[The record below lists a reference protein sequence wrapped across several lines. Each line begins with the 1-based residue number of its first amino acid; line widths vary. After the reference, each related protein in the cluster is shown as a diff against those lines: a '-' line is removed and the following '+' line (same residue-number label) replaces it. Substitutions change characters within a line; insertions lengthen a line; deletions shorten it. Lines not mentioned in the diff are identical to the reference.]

1 MITKN
6 TIKIKSERVYCMSF
20 INTVCKKLIA
30 VLMSTVIIMGFLLP
44 TAFADTE
51 SNIIKGGGFED
62 DFDFWSK
69 YLWYDDVS
77 SFEIDKEVFY
87 SGTSSLRI
95 SSKSENDARIIQE
108 ISVSPLAYYTVT
120 AYIKTKDVP
129 ESDSTHYRTGATIS
143 IINTMFVSSTVC
155 GDTDWTKVEFSFR
168 TAAGMESVELCF
180 TLGGYGALNS
190 GTAWFDDITVK
201 QVSTA
206 PANCHYLTSDTK
218 QQESSR
224 RTWNG
229 HTLTERPDAVKW
241 MAFAFIWFVVLAA
254 LAIAFAETGDICGS
268 EKKLKKV
275 FVFALT
281 GAALFRVAVAMT
293 APGFPADIGLFKYWG
308 WYASKD
314 LFNMYSSTSGIGF
327 LDYPPLYM
335 YVLAPI
341 GAAASGLSNVMGGA
355 LTQLL
360 LKMPSLI
367 ADIVTSVLLYRLA
380 KRYIDAKWAV
390 VIGLLYAANPAIW
403 MNSVGWGQ
411 VDSLFTMLIIFE
423 LMCITDKKWAGA
435 GIFFALMVLLKPHGI
450 IFTPA
455 IGLVLLLEI
464 LRNKNWKPMLIAVS
478 SGLLT
483 CIVLILPFYIRMK
496 FEDPTWIFKLYMGTI
511 GNYEYATMNGFNFWA
526 MLGYNVADVNKV
538 WCGLKFSQWGML
550 GIIFAVVL
558 AIVFAL
564 WGTKKD
570 SKSREAMPAIVSCV
584 LIVTVFTFASKMH
597 ERYMFSAI
605 ALSLVAFIQSRE
617 RWYLYLSMLFSIPS
631 FANTYMIY
639 NLQTTWNYC
648 YPASGD
654 IAVTLIS
661 LAEVMFFAVLLA
673 VTIKVVILN
682 RISKPG
688 SVAELQKNK

>member
-1 MITKN
+1 
-6 TIKIKSERVYCMSF
+6 MSF
-20 INTVCKKLIA
+20 IKTVCRKLFA
-30 VLMSTVIIMGFLLP
+30 VLLSVVIITGFFLP

-51 SNIIKGGGFED
+51 SDIIKGGDFED
-62 DFDFWSK
+62 AFDFW
-69 YLWYDDVS
+69 YWYSWYEDVS
-77 SFEIDKEVFY
+77 SLEIDKEIFH
-87 SGTSSLRI
+87 SGTASLKI
-95 SSKSENDARIIQE
+95 SSKSENDARAIQE
-108 ISVSPLAYYTVT
+108 IPVSPLAYYTVT
-120 AYIKTKDVP
+120 AYIKTKDVA
-129 ESDSTHYRTGATIS
+129 ESDSEHNRVGATIS
-143 IINTMFVSSTVC
+143 ILNTMFVSSSVY

-168 TAAGMESVELCF
+168 TAATMDTVELCF

-201 QVSTA
+201 RVSSA
-206 PANCHYLTSDTK
+206 PTNCHYMTSSTQK
-218 QQESSR
+218 QESNG
-224 RTWNG
+224 RTWDG
-229 HTLTERPDAVKW
+229 HTLTEKPDAVKW
-241 MAFAFIWFVVLAA
+241 MAFAFIWFAVLAA
-254 LAIAFAETGDICGS
+254 LAIAFAETGDICEN
-268 EKKLKKV
+268 EKKLKRV
-275 FVFALT
+275 FVFAIT
-281 GAALFRVAVAMT
+281 GATLFRVAVAMF

-355 LTQLL
+355 LTALL

-380 KRYIDAKWAV
+380 KKYIDTKWAV

-411 VDSLFTMLIIFE
+411 VDSFFTMLIVFE
-423 LMCITDKKWAGA
+423 LICITDKKWAGA

-464 LRNKNWKPMLIAVS
+464 VRNKNWKPMLIAVS

-483 CIVLILPFYIRMK
+483 CIVLLLPFYIRMGFK
-496 FEDPTWIFKLYMGTI
+496 DPTWIFKLYMGTI

-526 MLGYNVADVNKV
+526 MLGYNVANVNTV
-538 WCGLKFSQWGML
+538 WFGLKFSQWGML
-550 GIIFAVVL
+550 GIIFAVAL
-558 AIVFAL
+558 AIVFAV
-564 WGTKKD
+564 WATKKN
-570 SKSREAMPAIVSCV
+570 SKAYTAMPAIVSCV

-605 ALSLVAFIQSRE
+605 ALALIAFIQSKE
-617 RWYLYLSMLFSIPS
+617 KWYLYLSMLFSATS

-639 NLQTTWNYC
+639 NLQITWNWC
-648 YPASGD
+648 YPKSGD

-661 LAEVMFFAVLLA
+661 LAEVLFFAVLLA

>member
-1 MITKN
+1 
-6 TIKIKSERVYCMSF
+6 MSF

-44 TAFADTE
+44 MAFADTK

-69 YLWYDDVS
+69 YLWYEDVS
-77 SFEIDKEVFY
+77 SFEIEKDVFN

-168 TAAGMESVELCF
+168 TAANMESVELCF

-206 PANCHYLTSDTK
+206 PANCYYLTSDTK
-218 QQESSR
+218 QQESNGR
-224 RTWNG
+224 MWNG

-241 MAFAFIWFVVLAA
+241 MAFAFIWFAVLAA

-314 LFNMYSSTSGIGF
+314 LFNMYSSTIGIGF

-341 GAAASGLSNVMGGA
+341 GAAASGLSNIMGGA

-360 LKMPSLI
+360 LKTPSLI

-411 VDSLFTMLIIFE
+411 VDSLFS
-423 LMCITDKKWAGA
+423 
-435 GIFFALMVLLKPHGI
+435 MVLLKPHGI

-464 LRNKNWKPMLIAVS
+464 VRNKNWKPMLIAVS
-478 SGLLT
+478 GGLLT
-483 CIVLILPFYIRMK
+483 CIVLLLPFYIRMK
-496 FEDPTWIFKLYMGTI
+496 FEDPAWIFKLYMGTI

-526 MLGYNVADVNKV
+526 MLGYNVANVNTV
-538 WCGLKFSQWGML
+538 WCGLKFSQWGMI
-550 GIIFAVVL
+550 GIIFAI
-558 AIVFAL
+558 AIATVFAIL
-564 WGTKKD
+564 ATKKN
-570 SKSREAMPAIVSCV
+570 SKSREAMPAIVSCI

-605 ALSLVAFIQSRE
+605 ALSLIAFIQSGE